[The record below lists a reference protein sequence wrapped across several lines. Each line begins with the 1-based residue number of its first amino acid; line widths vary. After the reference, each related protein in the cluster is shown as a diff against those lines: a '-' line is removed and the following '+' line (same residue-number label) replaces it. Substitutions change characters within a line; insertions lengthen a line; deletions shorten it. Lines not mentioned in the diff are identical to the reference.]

1 MRRISGGDNDPPSV
15 DVNRVNQLQGE
26 TSEVERVVL
35 FTGTAKTN
43 TGKTLAV
50 TAQTD
55 FDALLGAADSPLKR
69 DLKAAQANAGQ
80 NWWAFVHPLA
90 EDGGADAWVNA
101 VLAAQVSCSVEG
113 VVLSDDVT
121 DKAVINRA
129 ATLRSTLIAKYGR
142 WVWFATAVQGMQPDE
157 GQADYLKRLSE
168 LQAGIAEKAVQLVPR
183 LWGNE
188 PGVLAGRL
196 CNRAVTVADSPA
208 RTKTGALLS
217 LGSDE
222 MPVDGT
228 GAVLELATLRAL
240 EAQRYSVPMWYPD
253 YDGIYWADGRT
264 LDVEGGDYQSIE
276 TLRIADKAARRV
288 RLLAIGKIADRSLN
302 STPGSIAA
310 HQSLFAKPLREM
322 SKAAEINGVT
332 FPGEVKPPQDGD
344 VSIVW
349 KTKSRWKFTSWYARM
364 KCRCKFRLARCLIRV
379 WRPAHE

>member
-1 MRRISGGDNDPPSV
+1 MTWPSV
-15 DVNRVNQLQGE
+15 DVNQVNQLQGE

-113 VVLSDDVT
+113 VVLSDDVI
-121 DKAVINRA
+121 DKTVINLA

-142 WVWFATAVQGMQPDE
+142 WVWFALAVQGMQPDE

-349 KTKSRWKFTSWYARM
+349 KTKKQVEIYIVVRTYEVPLQISISLVLDQSLEAS
-364 KCRCKFRLARCLIRV
+364 A
-379 WRPAHE
+379 

>member
-1 MRRISGGDNDPPSV
+1 MTWPSV
-15 DVNRVNQLQGE
+15 DVNQVNQLQGE

-90 EDGGADAWVNA
+90 ADAGADAWVNA

-113 VVLSDDVT
+113 VVLSDDVSE
-121 DKAVINRA
+121 KSVINQA

-142 WVWFATAVQGMQPDE
+142 WVWFALAVQGMQPKE

-196 CNRAVTVADSPA
+196 CNRAVTIADSPA
-208 RTKTGALLS
+208 RVKTGALLNT
-217 LGSDE
+217 GSDE

-240 EAQRYSVPMWYPD
+240 ESQRYSVPMWYPD

-310 HQSLFAKPLREM
+310 HQSLFARPLREM

-349 KTKSRWKFTSWYARM
+349 KTKKQVEIYIVVRTYEVPLQISISLVLDQSLEAS
-364 KCRCKFRLARCLIRV
+364 A
-379 WRPAHE
+379 